1 MSSPLLPSA
10 LNAHT
15 QAFPVLSVSQIDRIR
30 SCSRSRQVVPGDILF
45 EPGDENVPFYVLLS
59 GGMEIV
65 QPDLAGEHLIA
76 KHGPAQ
82 FTGEM
87 TMISG
92 RRCLVRGRVTE
103 PGEFLELTG
112 DGLRSLVARDAELS
126 DIFMRAFIL
135 RRLLLISQ
143 GQGNVILLGSRHSAN
158 TLRLREFLSRNGYP
172 YRYVDLDTDSTSQ
185 ELLDRFA
192 VTPSEIPVVICS
204 GRSVLRNPSNQELA
218 DCLGFN
224 TTIDESQV
232 RDLIIVG
239 AGPAGLAA
247 AVYAGS
253 EGLDVLMIETTAPGG
268 QAGSSSKIENY
279 LGFPTGISG
288 QELATRAI
296 VQAEKFGAR
305 MMVAHRVVRLEC
317 ARRPFKLVLDNGNSL
332 AARAI
337 IIATGAQY
345 NEPPLATSISSKA
358 KEFTTARPSWK
369 RSSVNERTWQLS
381 AVAIPRDKRL
391 FFSRKRR
398 ARCTCWCAPASCR
411 IPCRD
416 ISFSASKKTLR
427 SSCTTKPRLSVLRVI
442 RTLSGPPGK
451 TR

>member
-10 LNAHT
+10 LDTRT

-30 SCSRSRQVVPGDILF
+30 ACSRSRQVAAGDILF

-65 QPDLAGEHLIA
+65 QPDLAGEH
-76 KHGPAQ
+76 
-82 FTGEM
+82 
-87 TMISG
+87 
-92 RRCLVRGRVTE
+92 
-103 PGEFLELTG
+103 LELTG

-172 YRYVDLDTDSTSQ
+172 YRYVDLDTDNTSQ

-345 NEPPLATSISSKA
+345 NEPPLSI
-358 KEFTTARPSWK
+358 
-369 RSSVNERTWQLS
+369 
-381 AVAIPRDKRL
+381 
-391 FFSRKRR
+391 
-398 ARCTCWCAPASCR
+398 
-411 IPCRD
+411 
-416 ISFSASKKTLR
+416 
-427 SSCTTKPRLSVLRVI
+427 
-442 RTLSGPPGK
+442 
-451 TR
+451 